1 MLRPAIVRFLKV
13 CIARSSL
20 LMRCLCGSTNCS
32 FIFSY
37 SRYFFTDLDYAL
49 SIILRTGLEPVFCLI
64 GDLFFEC
71 CNSGGFHYIFQ

>member
-1 MLRPAIVRFLKV
+1 MVF
-13 CIARSSL
+13 IARSPSL
-20 LMRCLCGSTNCS
+20 TRWLCGLTNCS
-32 FIFSY
+32 FIISY

-49 SIILRTGLEPVFCLI
+49 SMILKTGLEPVFCLI